1 MTRSGRDM
9 KSLSD
14 IGRAA
19 AICVAVLLPSTAV
32 AQPAPPSAAP
42 APAAAPP
49 TAAAALP
56 EGPTAVAESSQY
68 PLGAQDVIEYN
79 VLGTNDKVRS
89 RIDADGTIQT
99 NLGGRIAAAGKT
111 PRALGAEIAKTL
123 KAGGFY
129 ADPVVNVEVVGYAS
143 RYATVLGSFGQ
154 PGLIPLSRDF
164 HLSEILARVGG
175 VRPDAADYIV
185 VRSDTGP
192 EKRYLISKLSS
203 GDPASDPLVKPGDK
217 IFSPQA
223 EIFYISGEVKS
234 PGTYP
239 LRSDMTIAQAIAR
252 GGGLTDSGSD
262 KKIKVRRGDKELKLN
277 GDAKVEPGDV
287 LTIGERLF

>member
-1 MTRSGRDM
+1 MTEGSRDM
-9 KSLSD
+9 KISSAIIAL
-14 IGRAA
+14 AAVCA
-19 AICVAVLLPSTAV
+19 AILLPSV
-32 AQPAPPSAAP
+32 SAAQTPDPVP
-42 APAAAPP
+42 ATAAPSPPVAAAP
-49 TAAAALP
+49 
-56 EGPTAVAESSQY
+56 EGTPAIAESSQY
-68 PLGAQDVIEYN
+68 PLGPQDVIEYN

-99 NLGGRIAAAGKT
+99 NLGGRITAAGKT
-111 PRALGAEIAKTL
+111 PRELGVEIAKIL

-129 ADPVVNVEVVGYAS
+129 AEPVVNVDVVGYAS
-143 RYATVLGSFGQ
+143 RYVTVLGSFGQ

-175 VRPDAADYIV
+175 VRPDAADYII
-185 VRSDTGP
+185 VRSDSGP
-192 EKRYLISKLSS
+192 EKRYLVSKLSS
-203 GDPASDPLVKPGDK
+203 GDPASDPVVKPGDK

-223 EIFYISGEVKS
+223 EIFYISGEVKA

-262 KKIKVRRGDKELKLN
+262 NKIKVRRGDKIIKLSGN
-277 GDAKVEPGDV
+277 AKVEPGDV